1 VRDKEN
7 IDMKALVWGIV
18 ALLAVLWSA
27 GMAVLASVSGW
38 LARSA
43 DQAAG
48 SVKDLAG
55 LTLPPWMEVWLDPA
69 WHEAL
74 AAFAVASQEAL
85 AWVTPWIGPVLEWVA
100 PLLWVVWGFGML
112 GLVLLAVG
120 GQFVIGRMRPAR

>member
-1 VRDKEN
+1 MRKKDVV
-7 IDMKALVWGIV
+7 MKALVWGIV

-27 GMAVLASVSGW
+27 GIAVLASVSGW

-55 LTLPPWMEVWLDPA
+55 LTLPPWVEVWLDPA
-69 WHEAL
+69 WREAMV
-74 AAFAVASQEAL
+74 AFATWSQEAL

-100 PLLWVVWGFGML
+100 PLLWVVWGIGMV

-120 GQFVIGRMRPAR
+120 GHFLIGRMRPAR